1 MGLVSY
7 GIDAVNALGMMQSSL
22 VLIDDSTTDYSITL
36 LFDSTTEL
44 YRDFFFLSLLF
55 AASVFLLNVSR
66 PFSTFAVQITIVCY
80 FYFFY
85 FFLFHTTIKYIK
97 GTVCLRPQIAKA
109 NRGGRSYTQSVV
121 KPVIIKIQQYN
132 NIRLNT
138 KMLN

>member
-80 FYFFY
+80 FYFFL
-85 FFLFHTTIKYIK
+85 FFFISHYNKVYKRYSLSPPTNSK
-97 GTVCLRPQIAKA
+97 G
-109 NRGGRSYTQSVV
+109 
-121 KPVIIKIQQYN
+121 
-132 NIRLNT
+132 
-138 KMLN
+138 